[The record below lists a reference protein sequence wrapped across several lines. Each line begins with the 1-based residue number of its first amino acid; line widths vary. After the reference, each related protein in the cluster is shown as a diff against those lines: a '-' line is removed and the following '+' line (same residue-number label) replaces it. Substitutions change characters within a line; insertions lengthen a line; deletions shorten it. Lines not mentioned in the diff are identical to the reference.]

1 MVGLNIAITRLSA
14 WNSRPIAIPA
24 SSDPVAPAKRSGK
37 ALAKAKSHALED
49 STPVHSFSTLMADL
63 AAVVRSTCITPG
75 ARADAPTFEIT
86 TTANANQLRAFALI
100 QAIKT

>member
-1 MVGLNIAITRLSA
+1 
-14 WNSRPIAIPA
+14 
-24 SSDPVAPAKRSGK
+24 
-37 ALAKAKSHALED
+37 LED

-63 AAVVRSTCITPG
+63 AAVGRNTCTTHG